1 MELLEELLEP
11 TSFGHAVGHDMILS
25 LGVRVGDD
33 VLALEGPGDEVL
45 IEEHNIAQGGPACI
59 WATRPVY
66 IRVDRHLRGGGGA
79 SQVEAKV

>member
-11 TSFGHAVGHDMILS
+11 TSFGHDMILS
-25 LGVRVGDD
+25 LSVRVGDD

-59 WATRPVY
+59 WATRPVC